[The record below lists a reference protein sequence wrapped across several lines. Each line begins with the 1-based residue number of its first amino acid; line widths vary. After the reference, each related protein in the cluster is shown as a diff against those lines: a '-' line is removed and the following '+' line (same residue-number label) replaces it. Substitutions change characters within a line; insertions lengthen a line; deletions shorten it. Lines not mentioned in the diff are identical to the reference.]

1 MILSKN
7 DGTFVCDCCGKDL
20 TQAVQILGLEDVNMI
35 HLASHHRDKIR
46 SLFQA
51 ATTSTDA
58 EVLKRADAL
67 SLFEAKYLGDNTS
80 LSVVNGRN
88 QC

>member
-1 MILSKN
+1 MILAKN

-20 TQAVQILGLEDVNMI
+20 TQAVQILGLDDVNMI

-51 ATTSTDA
+51 ATTSTD
-58 EVLKRADAL
+58 EKVLKQAD
-67 SLFEAKYLGDNTS
+67 SLANFEAKYLDDNQS
-80 LSVVNGRN
+80 LSVGRN
-88 QC
+88 